1 VREEPSQMP
10 AHADPSLAQA
20 GRPARGSPIT
30 AVQRPGLPLTLQD
43 SHCPVQAALQQTP
56 STQLPLAHWT
66 APPHPVPL
74 ANSATQTPA
83 EHQSPAAQ
91 SPLLAQ
97 LPRHAVGPQTYGA
110 QAWACGAGQRP
121 APSQAAA
128 SVATPALQLA
138 PRHCAVGYAQAAPFA
153 PSQRPPQ
160 ADPSEAHAWRLPCG
174 APSTGAQT
182 PALPGTSQAWHWP
195 LHAWSQQTPSAQN
208 PEAHWFAPPQITP
221 ATSFGVQIPA
231 AQKLAP
237 AQSLSSTQS
246 PRQAVAPQT

>member
-1 VREEPSQMP
+1 MP

-110 QAWACGAGQRP
+110 QGWACGAGQRP